1 MILAVPDPQKV
12 QFGPRPSVISA
23 AMLFVHSWTP
33 ITEGAQSLMNSIKYG
48 LRRRQRRLGK
58 SSIAFSL
65 RQLRV
70 RTRAAVLIVS

>member
-48 LRRRQRRLGK
+48 LPDANADSG
-58 SSIAFSL
+58 
-65 RQLRV
+65 
-70 RTRAAVLIVS
+70 RAPSHSRCGS